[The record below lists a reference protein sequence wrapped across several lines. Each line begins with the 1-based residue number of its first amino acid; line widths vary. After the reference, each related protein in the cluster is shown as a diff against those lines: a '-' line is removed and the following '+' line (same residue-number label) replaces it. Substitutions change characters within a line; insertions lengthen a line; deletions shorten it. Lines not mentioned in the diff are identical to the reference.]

1 MGQNVLAVYLVVKQ
15 VEALFRFVLR
25 LTIQLDLK
33 FSDTTW
39 CCQTHRQSPSFPLS
53 QAHQQARALCS
64 ASITRPQRSYDP
76 LRRPRPTAVLS
87 DDVRRRDL
95 RQSWTSPNYP
105 DHLPCMLCSLPRW
118 IGSGALIGCP
128 LPCTVRPSPLW
139 QAGRHPQLT
148 FEACSSFTRLR
159 PAGLLIHHSWAL
171 SRGSVLRRFPGFE
184 RSPATKSYRQLL
196 GWVLPPLVFHAFGA
210 HCINK

>member
-25 LTIQLDLK
+25 LTIQLDLSR
-33 FSDTTW
+33 SDTTW

-53 QAHQQARALCS
+53 QAHQPARALCS

-95 RQSWTSPNYP
+95 RQV
-105 DHLPCMLCSLPRW
+105 LGL
-118 IGSGALIGCP
+118 
-128 LPCTVRPSPLW
+128 
-139 QAGRHPQLT
+139 PQL
-148 FEACSSFTRLR
+148 
-159 PAGLLIHHSWAL
+159 P
-171 SRGSVLRRFPGFE
+171 GSPSLHAVLTTPVDR
-184 RSPATKSYRQLL
+184 
-196 GWVLPPLVFHAFGA
+196 
-210 HCINK
+210 

>member
-105 DHLPCMLCSLPRW
+105 DHLSCMLCSLPRW

-128 LPCTVRPSPLW
+128 LPCTVRPSPLCRRVGIHNLLSRPA
-139 QAGRHPQLT
+139 QASRGYGLQD
-148 FEACSSFTRLR
+148 CSSTIRGLYHEA
-159 PAGLLIHHSWAL
+159 PSYAG
-171 SRGSVLRRFPGFE
+171 FPV
-184 RSPATKSYRQLL
+184 SNARQLPSPTDNYL
-196 GWVLPPLVFHAFGA
+196 GGSFPHWCSTPLGRTA
-210 HCINK
+210 